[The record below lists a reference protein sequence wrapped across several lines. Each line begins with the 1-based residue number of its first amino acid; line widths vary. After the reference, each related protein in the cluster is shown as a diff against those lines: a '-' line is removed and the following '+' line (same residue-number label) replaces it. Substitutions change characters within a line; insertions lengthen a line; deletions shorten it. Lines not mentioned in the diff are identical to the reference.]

1 MSLDTYVDYGL
12 LPESAREETMTL
24 TSAEQVD
31 EFILRCARY
40 TLLDSRRQ
48 ALQAFREGFQL
59 AFNTNGVADSDAN
72 TLDVSPVLALF
83 TPSEA
88 AVLVGGRSS
97 ITAAELIK
105 LIAWPSE
112 SEAANIWH
120 KGKQQQN
127 ASPSPPEL
135 FRQWLESQAALGE
148 EKEKER
154 CKTLLRC
161 ITARVAIPDPR
172 RETVK
177 IQLAAVET
185 DNGGVGGPDYW
196 PKAATCFDTLFLPRW
211 DALEQVEKGMMDPH
225 YGLYYQ
231 KGFSDV

>member
-1 MSLDTYVDYGL
+1 M
-12 LPESAREETMTL
+12 ARVAGGSWREGEG
-24 TSAEQVD
+24 
-31 EFILRCARY
+31 
-40 TLLDSRRQ
+40 
-48 ALQAFREGFQL
+48 ALQ
-59 AFNTNGVADSDAN
+59 DA
-72 TLDVSPVLALF
+72 
-83 TPSEA
+83 
-88 AVLVGGRSS
+88 
-97 ITAAELIK
+97 
-105 LIAWPSE
+105 
-112 SEAANIWH
+112 
-120 KGKQQQN
+120 
-127 ASPSPPEL
+127 PP
-135 FRQWLESQAALGE
+135 
-148 EKEKER
+148 
-154 CKTLLRC
+154 C